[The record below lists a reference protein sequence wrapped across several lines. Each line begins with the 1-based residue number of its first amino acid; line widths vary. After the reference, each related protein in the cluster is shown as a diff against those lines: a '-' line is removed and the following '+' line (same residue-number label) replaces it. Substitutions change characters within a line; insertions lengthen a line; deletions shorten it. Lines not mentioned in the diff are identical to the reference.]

1 MTKPIFCDK
10 NGVWKEEVKKRLERM
25 QDVTLL
31 ALGETRGNVLAYVN
45 SRRDLDII
53 SVHTRYMKDKSKG
66 IGLKIK
72 VCKKPQ

>member
-1 MTKPIFCDK
+1 MAKPIFCDK
-10 NGVWKEEVKKRLERM
+10 NGVWKEELKKRLERKE
-25 QDVTLL
+25 DVTLL
-31 ALGETRGNVLAYVN
+31 ALGETRGDVLAYVN

-66 IGLKIK
+66 IGIKIK